1 MLVKIVSGNPH
12 ILLVG
17 MKNVSHC
24 LKRVWWY
31 LDKINVELPFDPANL
46 LDSSP
51 REKKKFIHTHLYT
64 DVHVSTI
71 NDTSVPKH
79 KMDKNTYNGL
89 LLSHKNNKVLIPAT
103 VWINLEKT
111 AK

>member
-1 MLVKIVSGNPH
+1 MVSGNPH

-17 MKNVSHC
+17 MKNVKHC
-24 LKRVWWY
+24 LKRAWWF
-31 LDKINVELPFDPANL
+31 LNKINVELPFHPANLL

-71 NDTSVPKH
+71 NAI
-79 KMDKNTYNGL
+79 
-89 LLSHKNNKVLIPAT
+89 NNITK
-103 VWINLEKT
+103 WIK
-111 AK
+111 